1 MSTIVNITSNS
12 DEINNYYCTYKDSKY
27 KFYNYV
33 NDKYDGTV
41 GIFLGLETKSGKA
54 YCILEILALFYYFV
68 PLLWIIKYKDW
79 YIFKQRNFILTFIGG
94 IANFLSTFSNYST
107 NIMRLPCSFT
117 YYSATVATFIM
128 QICYIFR
135 AFRLILLYKLNI
147 FRVTTLNQDKFTKK
161 SEKNSGLVEPN
172 IYFKSIY
179 GLVNRKL
186 TRILIPFLVF
196 LVSLISVGF
205 HVKANMDHKDYGTI
219 CGLSLVDI
227 NARINSEMYGKCYMD
242 KLAKNSTL
250 VADIKREN
258 ISTFSYMR
266 NMYRIPEVLTILFTV
281 VCLVIACIFAF
292 TEINDDQKFGYK
304 FDCFSSA
311 IISILVGFLY
321 FYFKIEMKD
330 IITLDEKN
338 MKKSFTSKHQ
348 IYLRTKQAILFF
360 VIIGIYIQ
368 LTSVII
374 PLIQCIKIERINKKH
389 ENDSMNTIEF
399 FYRVLKH
406 PSLVEE
412 LKTVAVQEF
421 SVENVLFWENYC
433 TLHKLVGRV
442 MHHLGDAEADSKGTE
457 YYSLFSLQDI
467 MYSASHS
474 GSLSSSNYDEDSFDP
489 NLPVLPPL
497 LPYYATFYNTFINI
511 EGPAPVNITAD
522 VIGRIKNEFG
532 DLPTLGIFDEA
543 KDEVV
548 ETMFFS
554 IYPIFLQRN
563 RNQLGKIIAEND
575 ILK

>member
-1 MSTIVNITSNS
+1 MSTPVNITSS
-12 DEINNYYCTYKDSKY
+12 TEEINNYYCTFKDSKY

-41 GIFLGLETKSGKA
+41 GIFIGLETKSGKM
-54 YCILEILALFYYFV
+54 YCVLEILLLIYYFV

-79 YIFKQRNFILTFIGG
+79 YIFKQRNFVLTFIGG
-94 IANFLSTFSNYST
+94 IANFLSTFSNSST
-107 NIMRLPCSFT
+107 NIMRLPCSLT
-117 YYSATVATFIM
+117 YYSATIATFIM
-128 QICYIFR
+128 QACYVFR

-147 FRVTTLNQDKFTKK
+147 FKVTTLNKNKFTKK
-161 SEKNSGLVEPN
+161 AEKNSGLVEPN

-179 GLVNRKL
+179 RLVNKKL
-186 TRILIPFLVF
+186 TKILIPLLVF

-205 HVKANMDHKDYGTI
+205 HIKANMDHKGFGTI
-219 CGLSLVDI
+219 CGFSLVDI

-258 ISTFSYMR
+258 VSTFSYMR
-266 NMYRIPEVLTILFTV
+266 TMYRIPEVLTILFTTI
-281 VCLVIACIFAF
+281 CLVIAGTFAF
-292 TEINDDQKFGYK
+292 SEINDDQKFGYK

-311 IISILVGFLY
+311 IISILIGFLY
-321 FYFKIEMKD
+321 FYFKFEMKD
-330 IITLDEKN
+330 IITLDEKE
-338 MKKSFTSKHQ
+338 MKRSLTSKHQ

-374 PLIQCIKIERINKKH
+374 PLVQCIKIERINKKRT
-389 ENDSMNTIEF
+389 NDSMNTIEF

-433 TLHKLVGRV
+433 TLHKLVSRT
-442 MHHLGDAEADSKGTE
+442 MHHLGEAEADSRGTE
-457 YYSLFSLQDI
+457 YYSLFSLQDM
-467 MYSASHS
+467 MYSNSHS
-474 GSLSSSNYDEDSFDP
+474 GSLSSSNLDEESFDP
-489 NLPVLPPL
+489 NLPILPPL
-497 LPYYATFYNTFINI
+497 LPYYQTFYNTFISI

-522 VIGRIKNEFG
+522 IIGRINHEFNN
-532 DLPTLGIFDEA
+532 LPTLGVFDEA
-543 KDEVV
+543 KNEVV
-548 ETMFFS
+548 DSMFFS

-563 RNQLGKIIAEND
+563 RNQLGKIITENN